1 MRSHFEFCPK
11 TVNIQGYSELREPIR
26 MHKNYYPL
34 IWWILRKAMHS
45 SWKKSVIIIYTSQN
59 IKPLH
64 HAVAAQWTPL
74 LGILFEEVLVPTIKD
89 HEHYARTDNISGLS
103 EVVMTIPF
111 SAQIGL
117 LHLKSVPPGW
127 GLTFSSYPL
136 RLAKIAFTPEDFR
149 KIWVYPW
156 RIGSYPWRILW
167 KLRLHPQIIPYFFY
181 STPIEIL
188 NFITYP
194 WRIPWFLNQG
204 VRILNAIA
212 H

>member
-1 MRSHFEFCPK
+1 
-11 TVNIQGYSELREPIR
+11 
-26 MHKNYYPL
+26 MHKNYYPP

-89 HEHYARTDNISGLS
+89 HEHYVRTDNISGLS

-136 RLAKIAFTPEDFR
+136 RLAKIAFTPEYGLTPKEYGFTPEEVCEN
-149 KIWVYPW
+149 KASPPKNSI
-156 RIGSYPWRILW
+156 
-167 KLRLHPQIIPYFFY
+167 FFY
-181 STPIEIL
+181 STPKEIL
-188 NFITYP
+188 SFYNLSLENSMVPQKGECRY
-194 WRIPWFLNQG
+194 
-204 VRILNAIA
+204 
-212 H
+212 

>member
-26 MHKNYYPL
+26 MHKNYYPP

-127 GLTFSSYPL
+127 GLEEIWSACRVSMHVRGLANRSVDQTEHCSDSY
-136 RLAKIAFTPEDFR
+136 ENEC
-149 KIWVYPW
+149 
-156 RIGSYPWRILW
+156 ILFGCF
-167 KLRLHPQIIPYFFY
+167 IPCNKCSNY
-181 STPIEIL
+181 TA
-188 NFITYP
+188 
-194 WRIPWFLNQG
+194 IP
-204 VRILNAIA
+204 VRIFSRLLQCSPLS
-212 H
+212 